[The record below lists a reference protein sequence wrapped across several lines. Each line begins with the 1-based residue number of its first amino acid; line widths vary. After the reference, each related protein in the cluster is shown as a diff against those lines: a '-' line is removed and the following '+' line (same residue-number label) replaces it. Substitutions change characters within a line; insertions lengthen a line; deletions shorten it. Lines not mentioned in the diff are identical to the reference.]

1 MIPFVDL
8 ERTYEPIR
16 DEILAAVRQVLDSQ
30 TYIDGPAVRE
40 FEFAVADELG
50 VEHAIGVSSG
60 SDALLAAL
68 MALDVGPGDEVV
80 TTPLTFVSTA
90 EAICRVGARPV
101 FADVEPDTYNLDPTR
116 VAERI
121 GPDTRAILPVHLF
134 GQTCRMDP
142 LLEVADTHGIPLVED
157 AAQAIGSTYGDR
169 PAGTFGAAGCFSF
182 YPTKNLGGIGDGGLV
197 VTDDDELAARVRQ
210 IAHHGR
216 DADGEFAEI
225 GGNFRLDSVNAAA
238 LGAKLPHL
246 SAWNDARR
254 AAAARYDDALESNDA
269 VAPPARLDEAH
280 HTFHQYA
287 VRATDRPE
295 LRRRLEGDD
304 IGYGIYYERPIYRY
318 EAYRAYA
325 PDPACTTA
333 ERLTDE
339 LLALP
344 IFPGLTDSEL
354 NRVAATVNKSG

>member
-16 DEILAAVRQVLDSQ
+16 DEILAAVRDVLDSQ
-30 TYIDGPAVRE
+30 AYIEGPAVRT
-40 FEFAVADELG
+40 FESAIADELG

-90 EAICRVGARPV
+90 EAIGRVGARPV
-101 FADVEPDTYNLDPTR
+101 FADVDPDTYNLDPSR

-121 GPDTRAILPVHLF
+121 GPETAAILPVHLF
-134 GQTCRMDP
+134 GQTCRIKP
-142 LLEVADTHGIPLVED
+142 LLELADAHGIPLVED

-169 PAGTFGAAGCFSF
+169 PAGTFGAVGCFSF

-197 VTDDDELAARVRQ
+197 VTDDDELAARLRR

-216 DADGEFAEI
+216 DTDGEFAEV

-254 AAAARYDDALESNDA
+254 AAAARYDEALASADSVCA
-269 VAPPARLDEAH
+269 PARLDDAR

-287 VRATDRPE
+287 VRAQNRPE
-295 LRRRLEGDD
+295 LRRRLERAD

-318 EAYRAYA
+318 EAYRTYA
-325 PDPACTTA
+325 PDSGCPTT
-333 ERLTDE
+333 ERLVDE